1 MADGE
6 KINIAKAYIEVIPS
20 LEGSQKIISQE
31 MGAATEP
38 AAKEAGEKS
47 GKSFGESLAK
57 GLKTTTAVIAGALT
71 AATGAAVATGKAFVS
86 AATDVAEYGDSVQK
100 NAQKMNMSYQGYQEL
115 SYILSRN
122 GSSIESLKS
131 SMVKLSQAAESNN
144 EAFQALGIS
153 QEELA
158 SMNPEQLFNATLQGL
173 QNCTD
178 ESERM
183 VLATKLL
190 GKSAASEL
198 GPTLN
203 MTASEMEEMRQQAHD
218 LGGVLSDEAIEDSA
232 GFKDELLNM
241 KTALTGVKNGMMSQ
255 FLPGISQ
262 VMKGLSLVFSGK
274 GGVGE
279 IKEGLQTV
287 ISNITSLA
295 PQFFSLAQTLIMSL
309 LEGFG
314 PMLPQLATT
323 IFSVINQALVTVVTM
338 LPQLLPAI
346 TSGISSI
353 MQSLFECLP
362 IITSSLFQLIGD
374 LVTWLSDTTNI
385 ETFVNGIVDL
395 TSQVAS
401 QMAEILPVL
410 LPAIVRI
417 IGTVANTLM
426 SPQNIGTLVKAV
438 LQIAGAIFVA
448 LVNCVPE
455 LINFVVGVFKNIWG
469 YITTFGGDFLKSA
482 TKWISDV
489 IVKVAQF
496 SKSIVDKV
504 RGLPGELLNIGKN
517 LISGLW
523 NGISDKLSWITSK
536 IKNMGSSITSAIKK
550 VFGIHSPSKVWRQQ
564 IGQNLGLSIGL
575 GFSDVMSDVKN
586 GMAAEMDGLT
596 GNMTATVQANG
607 ASDPLAGS
615 EVTNYNG
622 GNISINV
629 YGAEGQSVDDLA
641 DKIAYKLEDLTRRKA
656 AVFG

>member
-71 AATGAAVATGKAFVS
+71 AATGAAVATGKAFISAANDVS
-86 AATDVAEYGDSVQK
+86 AMGDTIGD
-100 NAQKMNMSYQGYQEL
+100 NAAKMGISTKSYQEWDF
-115 SYILSRN
+115 ILQRA
-122 GSSIESLKS
+122 GSSID
-131 SMVKLSQAAESNN
+131 SMKTSMKTLANAAVSGS
-144 EAFQALGIS
+144 EAFTALGIS
-153 QEELA
+153 QEEIA
-158 SMNPEQLFNATLQGL
+158 SLNQEQLFERTVQALQGVDD
-173 QNCTD
+173 TAT
-178 ESERM
+178 RTA
-183 VLATKLL
+183 LASKLL
-190 GKSAASEL
+190 GKGALEL
-198 GPTLN
+198 GGVFN
-203 MTASEMEEMRQQAHD
+203 MTASEVEATKQEMYD
-218 LGGVLSDEAIEDSA
+218 LGAYLDEDAISASDNYQDT
-232 GFKDELLNM
+232 LLNM
-241 KTALTGVKNGMMSQ
+241 KDSVKGLKISMMKD
-255 FLPGISQ
+255 FLPGVTS
-262 VMKGLSLVFSGK
+262 VMDGLSKVFSGR
-274 GGVGE
+274 GGVEE
-279 IKEGLQTV
+279 IQTGLKSV
-287 ISNITSLA
+287 ISNVTAMA
-295 PQFFSLAQTLIMSL
+295 PQFFSLAQTLIISL

-438 LQIAGAIFVA
+438 LQIASAIFVA

-455 LINFVVGVFKNIWG
+455 LIEFVIGVFKNIKG
-469 YITTFGGDFLKSA
+469 YVTQFGGDFLKNA

-504 RGLPGELLNIGKN
+504 RNLPSELLNIGKN
-517 LISGLW
+517 LVTGLW
-523 NGISDKLSWITSK
+523 NGISDKISWVTNK
-536 IKNMGSSITSAIKK
+536 IKGMGSSITSAIKK
-550 VFGIHSPSKVWRQQ
+550 VFGIHSPSRVWRKE
-564 IGQNLGLSIGL
+564 IGQNLGLSVGL
-575 GFSDVMSDVKN
+575 GFSDVMSDVKDD
-586 GMAAEMDGLT
+586 MAEEMNGLT
-596 GNMTATVQANG
+596 GNMTAEVTSNTGSMMSG
-607 ASDPLAGS
+607 ATT
-615 EVTNYNG
+615 TNYNG
-622 GNISINV
+622 GPININV
-629 YGAEGQSVDDLA
+629 YGAEGQSVDA
-641 DKIAYKLEDLTRRKA
+641 IAEAVAYKLEDITRRTRE
-656 AVFG
+656 VFA

>member
-71 AATGAAVATGKAFVS
+71 AATGAAVATGKAFIGAANDVSSMGDAIGDS
-86 AATDVAEYGDSVQK
+86 AA
-100 NAQKMNMSYQGYQEL
+100 KMGVSTRFYQEYDFVL
-115 SYILSRN
+115 QRA
-122 GSSIESLKS
+122 GSSIDSLKT
-131 SMVKLSQAAESNN
+131 SMKTLATAAVNGSD
-144 EAFQALGIS
+144 AFAQLGIS
-153 QEELA
+153 QEEVA
-158 SMNPEQLFNATLQGL
+158 SLNQEQLFERTITALQGVDD
-173 QNCTD
+173 TVT
-178 ESERM
+178 RTA
-183 VLATKLL
+183 LASKLL
-190 GKSAASEL
+190 GKGATEL
-198 GPTLN
+198 GGIFD
-203 MTASEMEEMRQQAHD
+203 MTASEVEATKQEMYD
-218 LGGVLSDEAIEDSA
+218 LGAYMDEDAIAASDNYQDTM
-232 GFKDELLNM
+232 LNM
-241 KTALTGVKNGMMSQ
+241 QDSVKGLKISMMKD
-255 FLPGISQ
+255 FLPGVTS
-262 VMKGLSLVFSGK
+262 VMDGLSKVFSGR
-274 GGVGE
+274 GGVEE
-279 IKEGLQTV
+279 IQTGLKSV
-287 ISNITSLA
+287 ITNVTAMA
-295 PQFFSLAQTLIMSL
+295 PQFFSLAQTLIISL

-323 IFSVINQALVTVVTM
+323 IFSVLNQALVTVVTM

-385 ETFVNGIVDL
+385 ETFVNGIVSL
-395 TSQVAS
+395 TSQIAT
-401 QMAEILPVL
+401 QMSEILPVL

-426 SPQNIGTLVKAV
+426 SPDNIKTLVGAV

-455 LINFVVGVFKNIWG
+455 LIEFVIGVFKNIKG
-469 YITTFGGDFLKSA
+469 YVTQFGGDFLKNA

-489 IVKVAQF
+489 IIKVAQF

-504 RGLPGELLNIGKN
+504 RNLPSELLNIGKN
-517 LISGLW
+517 LVTGLW
-523 NGISDKLSWITSK
+523 NGISDKLSWVTNK

-575 GFSDVMSDVKN
+575 GFSDVMNDVKDD
-586 GMAAEMDGLT
+586 MAAEMDGLT

-607 ASDPLAGS
+607 ISDPLAGS
-615 EVTNYNG
+615 EVNTYNG

-629 YGAEGQSVDDLA
+629 YGAEGQSIDALA

>member
-71 AATGAAVATGKAFVS
+71 AATGAAVATGKAFISAANDVS
-86 AATDVAEYGDSVQK
+86 AMGDTIGD
-100 NAQKMNMSYQGYQEL
+100 NAAKMGVSTKFYQE
-115 SYILSRN
+115 YDFILQRT
-122 GSSIESLKS
+122 GSSIDSLKT
-131 SMVKLSQAAESNN
+131 SMKTLANAAVSGS
-144 EAFQALGIS
+144 EAFTALGIS
-153 QEELA
+153 QEEVA
-158 SMNPEQLFNATLQGL
+158 SLNQEQLFERTVQALQGV
-173 QNCTD
+173 TD
-178 ESERM
+178 EQTRM
-183 VLATKLL
+183 ALASKLL
-190 GKSAASEL
+190 GKGALEL
-198 GPTLN
+198 GGVFN
-203 MTASEMEEMRQQAHD
+203 MTASEVEATKQEMYD
-218 LGGVLSDEAIEDSA
+218 LGAYLDEDAISASDNYQDT
-232 GFKDELLNM
+232 LLNM
-241 KTALTGVKNGMMSQ
+241 KDSVKGLKISMMKD
-255 FLPGISQ
+255 FLPGVTS
-262 VMKGLSLVFSGK
+262 VMDGLSKVFSGR
-274 GGVGE
+274 GGVEE
-279 IKEGLQTV
+279 IQTGLKSV
-287 ISNITSLA
+287 ISNVTAMA
-295 PQFFSLAQTLIMSL
+295 PQFFSLAQTLIISL

-346 TSGISSI
+346 TSGISSV

-455 LINFVVGVFKNIWG
+455 LIEFVIGVFKNIKG
-469 YITTFGGDFLKSA
+469 YVTQFGGDFLKNA

-496 SKSIVDKV
+496 SKSVVDKV
-504 RGLPGELLNIGKN
+504 RNLPSELLNIGKN
-517 LISGLW
+517 LVTGLW

-536 IKNMGSSITSAIKK
+536 IKSMGSSITSAIKK

-575 GFSDVMSDVKN
+575 GFSDVMSDVKDD
-586 GMAAEMDGLT
+586 MAEEMNGLT
-596 GNMTATVQANG
+596 GNMTAEVTSNTGSMMSG
-607 ASDPLAGS
+607 ATT
-615 EVTNYNG
+615 TNYNG
-622 GNISINV
+622 GSININV
-629 YGAEGQSVDDLA
+629 YGAEGQSVDA
-641 DKIAYKLEDLTRRKA
+641 IAEAVAYKLEDITRRTRE
-656 AVFG
+656 VFA

>member
-71 AATGAAVATGKAFVS
+71 AATGAAVATGKAFIGAANDVSSMGDAIGDS
-86 AATDVAEYGDSVQK
+86 AA
-100 NAQKMNMSYQGYQEL
+100 KMGVSTKFYQEYDFVL
-115 SYILSRN
+115 QRA
-122 GSSIESLKS
+122 GSSIDSLKT
-131 SMVKLSQAAESNN
+131 SMKTLANAAVNGSD
-144 EAFQALGIS
+144 AFAQLGIT
-153 QEELA
+153 QEEVA
-158 SMNPEQLFNATLQGL
+158 SLNQEQLFERTVTALQGVDD
-173 QNCTD
+173 TVT
-178 ESERM
+178 RTA
-183 VLATKLL
+183 LASKLL
-190 GKSAASEL
+190 GKGATELGGIFDMTADEVAATKQEMYDLGAYMDEDAIAASDNYQD
-198 GPTLN
+198 TMLN
-203 MTASEMEEMRQQAHD
+203 MQ
-218 LGGVLSDEAIEDSA
+218 DSVK
-232 GFKDELLNM
+232 GLKISMMKD
-241 KTALTGVKNGMMSQ
+241 
-255 FLPGISQ
+255 FLPGVTS
-262 VMKGLSLVFSGK
+262 VMDGLSKVFSGR
-274 GGVGE
+274 GGVEE
-279 IKEGLQTV
+279 IQTGLKSV
-287 ISNITSLA
+287 ISNVTAMA
-295 PQFFSLAQTLIMSL
+295 PQFFSLAQTLIISL

-385 ETFVNGIVDL
+385 ESFVNGIVDL
-395 TSQVAS
+395 TAQIAA
-401 QMAEILPVL
+401 QMSEILPVL
-410 LPAIVRI
+410 LPAIIKI

-426 SPQNIGTLVKAV
+426 SPQNISTLVKAV
-438 LQIAGAIFVA
+438 LQIASAIFVA

-455 LINFVVGVFKNIWG
+455 LINFVIGIFTNIKG
-469 YITTFGGDFLKSA
+469 YVTQFGGDFLKNA
-482 TKWISDV
+482 TKWIADV

-496 SKSIVDKV
+496 SKSVVDKV
-504 RGLPGELLNIGKN
+504 KGLPGELLNIGKN
-517 LISGLW
+517 LVTGLW
-523 NGISDKLSWITSK
+523 NGISDKLSWVTNK

-575 GFSDVMSDVKN
+575 GFSDVMNDVKDD
-586 GMAAEMDGLT
+586 MAEEMNGLT
-596 GNMTATVQANG
+596 GNMTAEVTSNTGSMMSG
-607 ASDPLAGS
+607 ATT
-615 EVTNYNG
+615 TNYNG
-622 GNISINV
+622 GPININV
-629 YGAEGQSVDDLA
+629 YGAEGQSVDA
-641 DKIAYKLEDLTRRKA
+641 IAEAVAYKLEDITRRTRE
-656 AVFG
+656 VFA

>member
-71 AATGAAVATGKAFVS
+71 AATGAAVATGKAFISAANDVS
-86 AATDVAEYGDSVQK
+86 AMGDTIGD
-100 NAQKMNMSYQGYQEL
+100 NAAKMGISTKSYQEWDF
-115 SYILSRN
+115 ILQRA
-122 GSSIESLKS
+122 GSSID
-131 SMVKLSQAAESNN
+131 SMKTSMKTLANAAVSGS
-144 EAFQALGIS
+144 EAFTALGIS
-153 QEELA
+153 QEEIA
-158 SMNPEQLFNATLQGL
+158 SLNQEQLFERTVQALQGV
-173 QNCTD
+173 TD
-178 ESERM
+178 EQTRM
-183 VLATKLL
+183 ALASKLL
-190 GKSAASEL
+190 GKGALEL
-198 GPTLN
+198 GGVFN
-203 MTASEMEEMRQQAHD
+203 MTASEVEATKQEMYD
-218 LGGVLSDEAIEDSA
+218 LGAYLDEDAISASDNYQDT
-232 GFKDELLNM
+232 LLNM
-241 KTALTGVKNGMMSQ
+241 KDSVKGLKISMMKD
-255 FLPGISQ
+255 FLPGVTS
-262 VMKGLSLVFSGK
+262 VMDGLSKVFSGR
-274 GGVGE
+274 GGVEE
-279 IKEGLQTV
+279 IQTGLKSV
-287 ISNITSLA
+287 ISNVTAMA
-295 PQFFSLAQTLIMSL
+295 PQFFSLAQTLIISL

-455 LINFVVGVFKNIWG
+455 LIEFVIGVFKNIKG
-469 YITTFGGDFLKSA
+469 YVTQFGGDFLKNA

-504 RGLPGELLNIGKN
+504 RNLPSELLNIGKN
-517 LISGLW
+517 LVTGLW
-523 NGISDKLSWITSK
+523 NGISDKISWVTNK
-536 IKNMGSSITSAIKK
+536 IKGMGSSITSAIKK
-550 VFGIHSPSKVWRQQ
+550 VFGIHSPSRVWRKE
-564 IGQNLGLSIGL
+564 IGQNLGLSVGL
-575 GFSDVMSDVKN
+575 GFSDVMSDVKDD
-586 GMAAEMDGLT
+586 MAEEMNGLT
-596 GNMTATVQANG
+596 GNMTAEVTSNTGSMMSG
-607 ASDPLAGS
+607 ATT
-615 EVTNYNG
+615 TNYNG
-622 GNISINV
+622 GPININV
-629 YGAEGQSVDDLA
+629 YGAEGQSVDA
-641 DKIAYKLEDLTRRKA
+641 IAEAVAYKLEDITRRTRE
-656 AVFG
+656 VFA